1 MQQLRLPW
9 GYHRL
14 APGAGRRFNPG
25 RWHHFAA
32 WPRGR
37 LVNQLAV
44 DAWRRD
50 DGRVKDTPPA
60 EFLPVGSSPPM
71 MRGKTN
77 KVALMLGGG
86 ARAAYHAGFL
96 RRLGELHP
104 ELYFPILTGVSAGA
118 INIACLGSGTGSFRE
133 NSVRLAD
140 LWANIT
146 VSQVFRADWTATL
159 ANMLRWVGRL
169 ATGGSGLTPS
179 TRSLVDTEPLRNFLS
194 AALRPGA
201 DGRLQGLADNVRRG
215 HLDAVAITTTNY
227 LSGLSTTWVESRD
240 VVSWS
245 RPGRS
250 GVPADLGL
258 NHVMASCALPLFF
271 PAVRLENAWHGDGG
285 IRLVSPLSPAIHLGA
300 TKILAIST
308 RPARPF
314 PTTDPIRPVPY
325 PAPASIIGQMLDA
338 VFLDVLDQDALH
350 LQRLNHL
357 LAGHPRQN
365 QDGLSQVELILV
377 RPSVDIA
384 ALAAAHERDLPRA
397 FRFAIRGLGTRD
409 TAQSDLLATV
419 MFSHSY
425 VGQLMEIGARD
436 AEVRS
441 DEIAAFVRG

>member
-1 MQQLRLPW
+1 
-9 GYHRL
+9 
-14 APGAGRRFNPG
+14 
-25 RWHHFAA
+25 
-32 WPRGR
+32 
-37 LVNQLAV
+37 
-44 DAWRRD
+44 
-50 DGRVKDTPPA
+50 
-60 EFLPVGSSPPM
+60 M
-71 MRGKTN
+71 MRGKQN
-77 KVALMLGGG
+77 KVALMLGGGG

-118 INIACLGSGTGSFRE
+118 INIACLGTGTGSFRE

-140 LWANIT
+140 FWSNIT
-146 VSQVFRADWTATL
+146 VGQVFNADWAATL

-169 ATGGSGLTPS
+169 ATGGSGLAPS
-179 TRSLVDTEPLRNFLS
+179 TRSMVNTGPLRKFLS
-194 AALRPGA
+194 DALKPGA
-201 DGRLQGLADNVRRG
+201 DGRLLGVADNVRRG

-227 LSGLSTTWVESRD
+227 LSGISTTWVESRE
-240 VVSWS
+240 VISWS
-245 RPGRS
+245 RPGRT
-250 GVPADLGL
+250 GLPADLGL
-258 NHVMASCALPLFF
+258 DHIMASCALPLFF

-308 RPARPF
+308 RPPRPF
-314 PTTDPIRPVPY
+314 PASDPIRPVPY

-365 QDGLSQVELILV
+365 QDGLSKVELILV

-384 ALAAAHERDLPRA
+384 ALAAAHEKDLPRA

-409 TAQSDLLATV
+409 TAQSDLLATL
-419 MFSHSY
+419 MFSHNY
-425 VGQLMEIGARD
+425 VGQLMDIGARD

>member
-1 MQQLRLPW
+1 
-9 GYHRL
+9 
-14 APGAGRRFNPG
+14 
-25 RWHHFAA
+25 
-32 WPRGR
+32 
-37 LVNQLAV
+37 
-44 DAWRRD
+44 
-50 DGRVKDTPPA
+50 
-60 EFLPVGSSPPM
+60 M
-71 MRGKTN
+71 MRGKTS
-77 KVALMLGGG
+77 KVALMLGGGG

-118 INIACLGSGTGSFRE
+118 INIACLGTGTGSFRE

-140 LWANIT
+140 FWSNIT
-146 VSQVFRADWTATL
+146 VEQVFNADWAATL

-169 ATGGSGLTPS
+169 ATGGSGLAPS
-179 TRSLVDTEPLRNFLS
+179 TRSLVNTEPLRKFLS
-194 AALRPGA
+194 AALKPGA
-201 DGRLQGLADNVRRG
+201 DGRLLGVADNVRRG

-227 LSGLSTTWVESRD
+227 LSGISTTWVESRE

-245 RPGRS
+245 RPGRT
-250 GVPADLGL
+250 GLPADLGL
-258 NHVMASCALPLFF
+258 DHIMASCALPLFF

-314 PTTDPIRPVPY
+314 PASDPIRPVPY

-365 QDGLSQVELILV
+365 QDGLSKVDLILV

-384 ALAAAHERDLPRA
+384 ALAAAHEKDLPRA

-419 MFSHSY
+419 MFGHSY
-425 VGQLMEIGARD
+425 VGQLMDIGARD
-436 AEVRS
+436 AEARS
-441 DEIAAFVRG
+441 DEIAAFVQG